1 MKDGT
6 GWGTSLGRV
15 ETSEIRRSCRRGRAL
30 PDEFGLLA
38 QLLEYGAPGE
48 APGGAG
54 LAPRGAGGAAGPAL
68 QGHAGGV
75 FLQHTAAATA
85 AVQAPPS
92 SWASAAL
99 LLTPGHIT
107 KPGRNSILSVLWIR
121 MNPHPDQFT
130 DDKPNISLFEHFFKG
145 LNLYLEAGI
154 WIRIRIRVKSWTRIR
169 IKQKQNPHQGDKSNP
184 DPHQG
189 DADPQHCSILGP
201 TVAIVP
207 YPDARESGEHR

>member
-6 GWGTSLGRV
+6 GCGTSLDGV

-30 PDEFGLLA
+30 PDELGLLA

-75 FLQHTAAATA
+75 FLQHTAAAPAPAA
-85 AVQAPPS
+85 AVQSPPS

-99 LLTPGHIT
+99 LLTAGQIT
-107 KPGRNSILSVLWIR
+107 KPGKNSI
-121 MNPHPDQFT
+121 
-130 DDKPNISLFEHFFKG
+130 SL
-145 LNLYLEAGI
+145 L
-154 WIRIRIRVKSWTRIR
+154 
-169 IKQKQNPHQGDKSNP
+169 
-184 DPHQG
+184 
-189 DADPQHCSILGP
+189 
-201 TVAIVP
+201 
-207 YPDARESGEHR
+207 